1 MKKIL
6 SVIIIITSFNFADNI
21 LPAQTDAIKAL
32 ATENGFSNESLDK
45 YLIENYGTTIYGLSR
60 NQGIQIINLFQSENP
75 PKPLM
80 QSFIKEEVN
89 NEDLL
94 IAESLEVG
102 MSKRFYMVDG
112 NVIDGSITSI
122 DDGICSINTVDGN
135 LKIPVNE
142 ILEESVSLLKKDGS
156 R

>member
-60 NQGIQIINLFQSENP
+60 NQGIQII
-75 PKPLM
+75 K
-80 QSFIKEEVN
+80 
-89 NEDLL
+89 
-94 IAESLEVG
+94 
-102 MSKRFYMVDG
+102 
-112 NVIDGSITSI
+112 
-122 DDGICSINTVDGN
+122 ICPQF
-135 LKIPVNE
+135 L
-142 ILEESVSLLKKDGS
+142 
-156 R
+156 